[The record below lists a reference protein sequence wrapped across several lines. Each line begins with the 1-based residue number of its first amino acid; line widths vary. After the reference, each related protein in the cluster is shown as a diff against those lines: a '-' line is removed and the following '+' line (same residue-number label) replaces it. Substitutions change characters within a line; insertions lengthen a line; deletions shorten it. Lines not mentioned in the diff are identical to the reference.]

1 MRDVRAVNG
10 LLWALNALLGAGIAV
25 FAWFFL
31 LFPGDPGNL
40 ADFEPDADAGSTAQ
54 APQARASDAA
64 LRLGNPVEKR
74 EATGPAPTLFKATLK
89 GTLPS
94 EKDPKRGLAFIKSA
108 ARNVELVA
116 YLGEPILHE
125 GKPFEEYRGWALAEV
140 SKDRAVFASSS
151 GQKQVLTLDLLAG
164 PGAAGGPAGA
174 PGGAIGGK
182 SNRVGQAYSSD
193 QFKSRL
199 LASADNRQVWG
210 LDPDEIDWASQNA
223 DRIMDQDFAVSP
235 HGGGGV
241 RIESVTAGSI
251 GASRG
256 MMVGDVV
263 RDVNGQPLNN
273 IADLRTLLS
282 GPQMKQQSGLRI
294 TVERAGK
301 PVVLEFRPLPR

>member
-1 MRDVRAVNG
+1 MRDVKTVNG
-10 LLWALNALLGAGIAV
+10 LLWALNALLGAGIAA

-31 LFPGDPGNL
+31 LFPGESGNL
-40 ADFEPDADAGSTAQ
+40 KDFEADADAGSVAQ
-54 APQARASDAA
+54 AAPGRTSDAA
-64 LRLGNPVEKR
+64 LRLANPVEKR
-74 EATGPAPTLFKATLK
+74 EASGPAPTLFKAMLK

-94 EKDPKRGLAFIKSA
+94 DKDPKRGLAFIKST

-116 YLGEPILHE
+116 YMGEPILHE
-125 GKPFEEYRGWALAEV
+125 GKPFDEYRGWALAEV
-140 SKDRAVFASSS
+140 SKDRAVFTSAS
-151 GQKQVLTLDLLAG
+151 GQRQVLTLDLLAG
-164 PGAAGGPAGA
+164 PAGGGGAGA
-174 PGGAIGGK
+174 PGGATGGK
-182 SNRVGQAYSSD
+182 ANRVGQAYASD

-199 LASADNRQVWG
+199 LASAENRQVWG

-223 DRIMDQDFAVSP
+223 ERIMDQDFAVSP

-251 GASRG
+251 GAARG
-256 MMVGDVV
+256 LMMGDVV

>member
-1 MRDVRAVNG
+1 MRDVKAING
-10 LLWALNALLGAGIAV
+10 LLWALNALLGAGIAA

-31 LFPGDPGNL
+31 LFPGESGNL
-40 ADFEPDADAGSTAQ
+40 RDFEADADAGSVAQTA
-54 APQARASDAA
+54 PTRTSDAA

-94 EKDPKRGLAFIKSA
+94 DKDPKRGLAFIKSTA
-108 ARNVELVA
+108 KNVELVA
-116 YLGEPILHE
+116 YMGEPILDKGE
-125 GKPFEEYRGWALAEV
+125 PFAEYRGWALAEV
-140 SKDRAVFASSS
+140 SKDRALFTSAS
-151 GQKQVLTLDLLAG
+151 GQQQVLTLDLLARPASGG
-164 PGAAGGPAGA
+164 PAAGAAAGGKA
-174 PGGAIGGK
+174 
-182 SNRVGQAYSSD
+182 NRLGQAYASD

-199 LASADNRQVWG
+199 LASAENRQVWG
-210 LDPDEIDWASQNA
+210 LDVDEIDWASQNA
-223 DRIMDQDFAVSP
+223 ERIMDQDFAVSP

-251 GASRG
+251 GAARG
-256 MMVGDVV
+256 LMMGDVV

-301 PVVLEFRPLPR
+301 PVVLEYRPLPR